1 MIRIISILLC
11 SFLAAAQAS
20 AAPCE
25 VFEHK
30 NFSGPF
36 IAIERN
42 QSLPRLGAL
51 NDRVSSIKVGPQ
63 CLVVAFADEEYRG
76 ITTTFGPGECKRRS
90 KNPSVKRPIR
100 SVAPE

>member
-1 MIRIISILLC
+1 MRTLSILLHT
-11 SFLAAAQAS
+11 FFAAAQAL

-36 IAIERN
+36 IAVERN

-51 NDRVSSIKVGPQ
+51 NDRVSSIKVGSQ
-63 CLVVAFADEEYRG
+63 CLVVAFADEEYSG
-76 ITTTFGPGECKRRS
+76 GTTTFGPGEYPTLSEGVDDQISSLHCNCR
-90 KNPSVKRPIR
+90 
-100 SVAPE
+100 

>member
-1 MIRIISILLC
+1 M
-11 SFLAAAQAS
+11 
-20 AAPCE
+20 
-25 VFEHK
+25 
-30 NFSGPF
+30 

-76 ITTTFGPGECKRRS
+76 ATTIFGPGEYSDTGGRLGQS
-90 KNPSVKRPIR
+90 DLVS
-100 SVAPE
+100 AL